1 MLACF
6 HSKGTCHVCFAT
18 SGCAGDK
25 DVTVLSDIFTA
36 RQPLNQG
43 AVQFPT
49 GMIINSGN
57 RSIWLLKLGFSD
69 EAFEA
74 VVFSA
79 GVFNIHKHSKTI
91 LKRDIFHTWLGL
103 I

>member
-1 MLACF
+1 
-6 HSKGTCHVCFAT
+6 
-18 SGCAGDK
+18 
-25 DVTVLSDIFTA
+25 
-36 RQPLNQG
+36 
-43 AVQFPT
+43 
-49 GMIINSGN
+49 MIINSGN

-74 VVFSA
+74 VVVSA
-79 GVFNIHKHSKTI
+79 SVFNIHKHSKTI